1 MTGPS
6 RIDQTP
12 VRMDTK
18 VAEER
23 QTPKTDF
30 GSRMKDGIGNTASAL
45 ASGAAV
51 AAPLVPGGA
60 IVSAAVSGAG
70 SLGGS
75 LSSGQRAGGGAG
87 AHGAWGGAGGSSAPT
102 TPVSPSSSSTN
113 PTASAVG
120 GDSYTQGLEMIQAQ
134 QAANMQFLTLQNSMS
149 QESQQYQAL
158 SNVLKM
164 RSDTAKNSIQNV
176 H

>member
-12 VRMDTK
+12 VRLNTK
-18 VAEER
+18 VTEER

-30 GSRMKDGIGNTASAL
+30 GNRLKDGLSGTASAV

-60 IVSAAVSGAG
+60 IISAALSG
-70 SLGGS
+70 SSQLTGS
-75 LSSGQRAGGGAG
+75 LSSGQRAGGAGGGANPVG
-87 AHGAWGGAGGSSAPT
+87 LKGAWGGTST
-102 TPVSPSSSSTN
+102 TPSTTTPSTSTPGSI
-113 PTASAVG
+113 PT
-120 GDSYTQGLEMIQAQ
+120 DTYQQGLDLISAQ
-134 QAANMQFLTLQNSMS
+134 QSANMQFLTLQSNM
-149 QESQQYQAL
+149 QNESQKFSTL
-158 SNVLKM
+158 SNVMKV
-164 RSDTAKNSIQNV
+164 RSDTAKNSIQNI